1 MQLEP
6 STRARQ
12 SAGDQSAAPSGLEEV
27 VAELSRIRDALR
39 MFPPS
44 WEGAAAV
51 HRQAS
56 RVDLLLER
64 MQRASCLPP
73 EFVQQTTAR
82 FSMLLQNGARPHMA
96 MQMSLREA
104 IGRQFAIAAPA
115 AAEDVAA

>member
-1 MQLEP
+1 MQFDP

-12 SAGDQSAAPSGLEEV
+12 SAGEQSTAPSGLEDV

-44 WEGAAAV
+44 WEGAAAI

-64 MQRASCLPP
+64 LQRASCLPP

-82 FSMLLQNGARPHMA
+82 FAMLLQNGARPNVA

-104 IGRQFAIAAPA
+104 IGRQFAVAAPA
-115 AAEDVAA
+115 PAEDVAA

>member
-1 MQLEP
+1 MQLETP
-6 STRARQ
+6 IRSRSSSEQ
-12 SAGDQSAAPSGLEEV
+12 SIDASGLADV

-44 WEGAAAV
+44 WEGAAAI

-64 MQRASCLPP
+64 LQRASCLPP
-73 EFVQQTTAR
+73 EFIQQTTTR
-82 FSMLLQNGARPHMA
+82 FATLLQNGARPQMA

-104 IGRQFAIAAPA
+104 IARQFAIV
-115 AAEDVAA
+115 AAEEVAA